1 MDAFTTSTDGGKEA
15 SETGSAACRLREAAK
30 QCRIVREGADRPEVK
45 ASLDENIASLENLA
59 IQLEDGGGSE
69 GGR

>member
-1 MDAFTTSTDGGKEA
+1 MDAFNTSTDGGKEA
-15 SETGSAACRLREAAK
+15 SEIGTPASRLREAAK
-30 QCRIVREGADRPEVK
+30 QSRIVREGAQRPEVK

-59 IQLEDGGGSE
+59 PQLEEHPDRE